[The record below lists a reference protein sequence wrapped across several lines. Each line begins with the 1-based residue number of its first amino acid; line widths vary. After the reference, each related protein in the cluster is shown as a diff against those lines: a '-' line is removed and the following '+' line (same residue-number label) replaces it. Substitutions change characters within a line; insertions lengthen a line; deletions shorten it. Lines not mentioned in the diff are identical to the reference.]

1 MKKKFSIILNCFTI
15 LIPINRKIYKR
26 EGFPIVMTIVMIT
39 TALIYSF
46 PRLPAF
52 DEIVVEEDYHV
63 EVGVVPSFIHFFKNL
78 KKNVVM
84 SNFNF

>member
-1 MKKKFSIILNCFTI
+1 
-15 LIPINRKIYKR
+15 
-26 EGFPIVMTIVMIT
+26 MTIVMIT